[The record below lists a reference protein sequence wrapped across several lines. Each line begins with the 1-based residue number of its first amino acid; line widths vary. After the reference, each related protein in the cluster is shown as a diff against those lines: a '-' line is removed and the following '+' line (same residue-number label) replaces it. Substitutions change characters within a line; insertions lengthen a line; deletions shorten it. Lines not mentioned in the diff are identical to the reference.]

1 MLDAMEHQRLEL
13 IRRIGDE
20 NVTLEISPTSNIVIS
35 GMSGAA
41 HPLAQ
46 LLQTRPNLRVAVST
60 DNPALHLTDPARELA
75 IATAVSGAS
84 QAQMVRIYLE
94 GFSSRL
100 GARPIGNA
108 ATVREQVREAVVAAT
123 PPAQR
128 AYVLL
133 ELQARYGIQAGVVSS
148 APIDTATFG
157 ARLTPYLERIIR

>member
-1 MLDAMEHQRLEL
+1 MIDAMERQRLAL

-35 GMSGAA
+35 GMTAAA

-75 IATAVSGAS
+75 IASAVSGAS
-84 QAQMVRIYLE
+84 HAQMVRIYLE

-100 GARPIGNA
+100 GARRIGNA
-108 ATVREQVREAVVAAT
+108 ATVREQAREAVVAAT
-123 PPAQR
+123 PPAER

-133 ELQARYGIQAGVVSS
+133 ELQDRYGIESGVFSS
-148 APIDTATFG
+148 APIDSETF
-157 ARLTPYLERIIR
+157 ADRLGRYLERAIQ